1 MRGVVEVPEIIGRH
15 ERKRK
20 TMTPFLEFTLPGTSL
35 AAAKNTKKINVVT
48 SSSSSRIIQVQS
60 SLRLVRCTA
69 AS

>member
-48 SSSSSRIIQVQS
+48 SSSSRIIQVQS

>member
-20 TMTPFLEFTLPGTSL
+20 TMTPFLEFTLHGTSL

-48 SSSSSRIIQVQS
+48 SSSSS
-60 SLRLVRCTA
+60 
-69 AS
+69 